1 MLRQIKILFDPQ
13 IFCAQVYGGVSRY
26 FCELA
31 SRLPA
36 VNSNFLIKII
46 APMYVNEYIKLVPT
60 SLVRGFPAPKFIFR
74 GFTLFSSYIKTVFRL
89 IGIGLGSIYIYLV
102 NPDIVH
108 ETYFY
113 PVHIFRRR
121 TIKVLTIYDMIHEKF
136 PSDFPPNDKTAKY
149 KKLAASSADHI
160 ICISESTRQ
169 DVIDILG
176 VEPNRT
182 SVIYLGFNSFTL
194 FQGVPNDMLHFFSTP
209 YLLYVGQ
216 RGGYKNFEKFI
227 CAYVQSKSLSEIF
240 KVICFGGGVFTA
252 NEIRLM
258 NDLGINRN
266 AVLQISGN
274 DQLLGHFYKNATAFI
289 YPSLYEGFGIPPL
302 EAMSQGCPVV
312 CSLSS
317 SIPEVVGDAGEYFD
331 PNDILGISNA
341 IERVVFNEN
350 RITELK
356 FLGSRRLTKFSWDK
370 CAQETG
376 EMYLKLFESTQ
387 VRH

>member
-1 MLRQIKILFDPQ
+1 MMLREIKILFDSQ

-60 SLVRGFPAPKFIFR
+60 SFVRGFPIPKYVIRDFP
-74 GFTLFSSYIKTVFRL
+74 LSSYIKTIFKL
-89 IGIGLGSIYIYLV
+89 LGIVLGSIYIYFV
-102 NPDIVH
+102 NPHIVH
-108 ETYFY
+108 KTYFY
-113 PVHIFRRR
+113 PLHVFRRR
-121 TIKVLTIYDMIHEKF
+121 TKKVLTIYDMIHEKF
-136 PSDFPPNDKTAKY
+136 PFEFPKNDRTAKY

-160 ICISESTRQ
+160 ICISESTRR

-176 VEPNRT
+176 VEPSRT
-182 SVIYLGFNSFTL
+182 SVVYLGFNSFAPL
-194 FQGVPNDMLHFFSTP
+194 QGIPNNMLHFFSIP

-216 RGGYKNFEKFI
+216 RSGYKNFEKFI
-227 CAYVQSKSLSEIF
+227 HAYAKSKSLSEAF

-252 NEIRLM
+252 NEIRIM
-258 NDLGINRN
+258 NNLGINQN

-274 DQLLGHFYKNATAFI
+274 DQLLGHFYKNAAAFI

-312 CSLSS
+312 CSLTS

-331 PNDILGISNA
+331 PNDILGIGNA

-350 RITELK
+350 RIAELK
-356 FLGSRRLTKFSWDK
+356 FLGHSRLTKFSWDK

-376 EMYLKLFESTQ
+376 EIYLKLFKNI
-387 VRH
+387 

>member
-1 MLRQIKILFDPQ
+1 MLHQIKIFFDSQ

-31 SRLPA
+31 SHLPV

-60 SLVRGFPAPKFIFR
+60 SLIRGFPAPKCIFR
-74 GFTLFSSYIKTVFRL
+74 RFILFSSYIKTVFKMF
-89 IGIGLGSIYIYLV
+89 GMGLGSIYIYLV

-121 TIKVLTIYDMIHEKF
+121 TKKVLTIYDMIHEKF
-136 PSDFPPNDKTAKY
+136 PSDFPLGDKTAKY
-149 KKLAASSADHI
+149 KKLAAGSADHI
-160 ICISESTRQ
+160 ICISESTRR

-176 VEPNRT
+176 IEPKKI
-182 SVIYLGFNSFTL
+182 SVVYLGFNSFAPL
-194 FQGVPNDMLHFFSTP
+194 QSIPNDMLHFFSSP
-209 YLLYVGQ
+209 YLLYVG
-216 RGGYKNFEKFI
+216 RRSGYKNFEKFI
-227 CAYVQSKSLSEIF
+227 RAFVESKSLNETF
-240 KVICFGGGVFTA
+240 RVICFGGGAFTS
-252 NEIRLM
+252 NEIRIM
-258 NDLGINRN
+258 NDLRINRN

-274 DQLLGHFYKNATAFI
+274 DQLLGHFYKNAAAFI
-289 YPSLYEGFGIPPL
+289 YPSLYEGFGIPLL

-317 SIPEVVGDAGEYFD
+317 SIPEVAGDAAEYFD
-331 PNDILGISNA
+331 PNDILGIGCA
-341 IERVVFNEN
+341 IERVVFDAN
-350 RITELK
+350 RIAELK
-356 FLGSRRLTKFSWDK
+356 FLGHRRLTKFSWDR

-376 EMYLKLFESTQ
+376 EIYLKLFKSSE
-387 VRH
+387 VLH